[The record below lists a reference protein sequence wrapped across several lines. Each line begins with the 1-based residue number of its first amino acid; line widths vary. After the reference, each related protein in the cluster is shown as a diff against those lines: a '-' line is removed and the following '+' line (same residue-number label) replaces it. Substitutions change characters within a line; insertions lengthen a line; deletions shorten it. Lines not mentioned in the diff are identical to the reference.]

1 MINISNRMLL
11 GALDRVCVLL
21 LKILWVASI
30 KNCFKICPHIKFH
43 MVKVLSAMVPLS
55 GLDMHS
61 YTSYKLSG
69 GYTMLHL
76 GMGSQ

>member
-21 LKILWVASI
+21 LKIFWVASI
-30 KNCFKICPHIKFH
+30 KNCFKICPH
-43 MVKVLSAMVPLS
+43 MVKVLPAMVPLS